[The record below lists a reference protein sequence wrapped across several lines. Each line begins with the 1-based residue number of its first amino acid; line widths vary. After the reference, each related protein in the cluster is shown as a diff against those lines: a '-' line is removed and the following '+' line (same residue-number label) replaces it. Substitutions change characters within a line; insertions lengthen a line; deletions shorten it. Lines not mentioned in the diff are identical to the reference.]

1 MLQININNKYNLE
14 LSHTDKGVLVNSILL
29 EADIVKINDTNW
41 HIISNFKSYNVELI
55 SFNKVQKIGSF
66 KINGNL
72 YNVTAKD
79 GFDILLDK
87 LGINYT
93 NTTKLTEVKAPM
105 PGLVLHVFV
114 ADGMEVKKGDNLFTL
129 EAMKMENIIKSTSD
143 MVIKLVKIKPGDK
156 VEKNQVLIVI

>member
-14 LSHTDKGVLVNSILL
+14 LNKTDKGVLVNNNLL

-55 SFNKVQKIGSF
+55 SFNKEQKTGSL

-87 LGINYT
+87 LGINY
-93 NTTKLTEVKAPM
+93 NNSTKLTEIRAPM
-105 PGLVLHVFV
+105 PGLVLHIFV
-114 ADGMEVKKGDNLFTL
+114 ADGMQVKKGDNLFTL
-129 EAMKMENIIKSTSD
+129 EAMKMENIIKSATD
-143 MVIKLVKIKPGDK
+143 MVIKTIKIKPGDK

>member
-1 MLQININNKYNLE
+1 MLQININKKYNIE
-14 LSHTDKGVLVNSILL
+14 LNRTDEGVLVNNNLL
-29 EADIVKINDTNW
+29 DTDIVKINDTNW
-41 HIISNFKSYNVELI
+41 HLISNFKSYTVELI
-55 SFNKVQKIGSF
+55 CFNKEQKTGSF

-72 YNVTAKD
+72 YNVSAKD

-93 NTTKLTEVKAPM
+93 STSKLTEVKAPM

-129 EAMKMENIIKSTSD
+129 EAMKMENIIKSTAD
-143 MVIKLVKIKPGDK
+143 MVIKSVKIKPGDK
-156 VEKNQVLIVI
+156 VEKNQVLITL